1 MSEEIKVIT
10 YQSANAK
17 PDERWIGYVVL
28 PNGQNWQVRFSGS
41 DEQSVIAN
49 AKTVYVA
56 ERAKQTKLRGSLN
69 SETDKDMPAD
79 SSTHH
84 FSGKMWV
91 VNRTTHDL
99 KRIEPSEL
107 AGYEANGYVRGGPRS
122 K

>member
-1 MSEEIKVIT
+1 MEEIKVIT

-56 ERAKQTKLRGSLN
+56 ERGKQTRLRGSLD
-69 SETDKDMPAD
+69 SETGKDTP
-79 SSTHH
+79 SGSRHH
-84 FSGKMWV
+84 FSGKVWV
-91 VNRTTHDL
+91 VNRITHDL
-99 KRIEPSEL
+99 KRIEQHEL
-107 AGYEANGYVRGGPRS
+107 TSYEANGYVRGGPRS

>member
-56 ERAKQTKLRGSLN
+56 ERAKQTKLRGSLD
-69 SETDKDMPAD
+69 SETNDKPAL
-79 SSTHH
+79 SGHH
-84 FSGKMWV
+84 FSGKVWV
-91 VNRTTHDL
+91 INKTIHDL
-99 KRIEPSEL
+99 KRIEPHEL